1 MFKTPVDVE
10 FGHALDSIVIERGL
24 RELCPGIHFDLA
36 VATNQWHP
44 YIEERQGVYY
54 MGKHITGMDRGSVPE
69 FKLWNT
75 EIVTRPGEW
84 HEADKE
90 DASIMFRQVDRSDPN
105 YPDLEILARS
115 GRDHEYG
122 ISDKG
127 NVIRRTV
134 MISKKVR
141 GRCIRLGWRHTF
153 WNLIGYPG
161 ITAQSLAT
169 KFGVDMSLFPVGG
182 KDEISAAIHEE

>member
-10 FGHALDSIVIERGL
+10 FGHSLDSVILERGL

-69 FKLWNT
+69 FKIWNT
-75 EIVTRPGEW
+75 EVVVRPGEW

-90 DASIMFRQVDRSDPN
+90 EASIHFAEVPNPDQDLRERAERGNDP
-105 YPDLEILARS
+105 
-115 GRDHEYG
+115 EYG
-122 ISDKG
+122 ISAKG
-127 NVIRRTV
+127 NVIKRTV
-134 MISKKVR
+134 MISQKVR
-141 GRCIRLGWRHTF
+141 GRCIRLGWRHTL
-153 WNLIGYPG
+153 WNLMQANLPG
-161 ITAQSLAT
+161 ITAQSLAA
-169 KFGVDMSLFPVGG
+169 KFGIDMTLFPVGG
-182 KDEISAAIHEE
+182 PDEITAAIHEE